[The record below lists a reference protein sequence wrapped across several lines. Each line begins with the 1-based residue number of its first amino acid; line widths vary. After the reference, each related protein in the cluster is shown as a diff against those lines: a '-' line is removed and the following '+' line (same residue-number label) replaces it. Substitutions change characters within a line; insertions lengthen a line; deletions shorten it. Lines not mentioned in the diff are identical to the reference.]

1 MKKIISSFSY
11 ALQGIA
17 ACFTSET
24 NFKIH
29 VMAACG
35 ATGIGLWLHINATEW
50 CILLL
55 CVAIVMSLEL
65 VNTAIEKL
73 CDMVSPQKNNVI
85 KKIKDM
91 AASAVLIAAMSS
103 CICGI
108 TIFLPKIIVLLKIYK
123 HAQAIFIYTFTA

>member
-11 ALQGIA
+11 ALQGIGT
-17 ACFTSET
+17 CFTSET

-29 VMAACG
+29 VLAACG

-55 CVAIVMSLEL
+55 CMALVMALEL

-73 CDMVSPQKNNVI
+73 CDMVSPSKNNMI

-91 AASAVLIAAMSS
+91 AAGAVLVIAISS

-108 TIFLPKIIVLLKIYK
+108 AIFLPKIIVLLKNI
-123 HAQAIFIYTFTA
+123 